1 MKKLTLGILT
11 LALALPLSAA
21 TFKDVALLDAGCAT
35 HKEKTDAPDEHS
47 KTCMMRCAIKS
58 GVGAIID
65 GKFVKFDKKGDELA
79 IEALKKSA
87 KDDHLRADVT
97 GEIKDGVLNVTA
109 IDVK

>member
-21 TFKDVALLDAGCAT
+21 TFKDVALMDAGCAT
-35 HKEKTDAPDEHS
+35 HKEKTDAPDEHA
-47 KTCMMRCAIKS
+47 KACLMRCAAKS

>member
-1 MKKLTLGILT
+1 M
-11 LALALPLSAA
+11 
-21 TFKDVALLDAGCAT
+21 
-35 HKEKTDAPDEHS
+35 
-47 KTCMMRCAIKS
+47 
-58 GVGAIID
+58 GAIID

>member
-1 MKKLTLGILT
+1 MKKLTLGILV

-21 TFKDVALLDAGCAT
+21 TYKDVALMDAGCST
-35 HKEKTDAPDEHS
+35 HKEKTDDPDAHT
-47 KTCMMRCAIKS
+47 KHCMMKCAEKG

-79 IEALKKSA
+79 MEALKKSA

-109 IDVK
+109 LEVK